1 MPQCSRPRVVPHH
14 RRRRVNLR
22 LAAGLFGLLLCTTAF
37 DIAANAQSARVQPA
51 AALAGVPFDITL
63 RDWMVEHQV
72 PAASLAA
79 MKNGKIVATVG
90 AGGMQATGPARIAS
104 LSKAITAVCVS
115 RLIDEGRLSFKAP
128 LGNLL
133 AKQFQALGQP
143 VDPRF
148 KTVQWN
154 SC

>member
-1 MPQCSRPRVVPHH
+1 MGASRMQ
-14 RRRRVNLR
+14 
-22 LAAGLFGLLLCTTAF
+22 AGFFT
-37 DIAANAQSARVQPA
+37 DVARAWSLA
-51 AALAGVPFDITL
+51 AALAASAVLWTAPTMAQAPPNVVSLDGDLLPYLL
-63 RDWMVEHQV
+63 RFEL
-72 PAASLAA
+72 PAVAA
-79 MKNGKIVATVG
+79 AVVKNGKIVATVG